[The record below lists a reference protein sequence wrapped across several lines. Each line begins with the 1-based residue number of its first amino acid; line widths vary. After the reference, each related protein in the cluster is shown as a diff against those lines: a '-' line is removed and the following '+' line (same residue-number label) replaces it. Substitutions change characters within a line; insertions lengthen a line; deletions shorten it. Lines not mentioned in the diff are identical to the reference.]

1 MGFRSST
8 SIVKAT
14 ALEILSEPLT
24 LLVTLAALA
33 LSVLAPTFHYHQFG
47 EATRMARDAGLSA
60 AFTGGLVLAVF
71 GTIRAFRREMESGT
85 LEMALSHPVSRCE
98 FFLAKA
104 SGAFLSCLVFE
115 VIVFGTALAMV
126 EGAAVGGRLSERTGD
141 IARIWGPSVAAGVAV
156 ILIPLALGAFLNR
169 FFRVRFVLSSLVTA
183 AVLACAAGAAAVAM
197 EPAALLPYFPAI
209 LPTLAF
215 MLVFVS
221 ASAAFAVRLS
231 PNAAASAAGV
241 LFAATL
247 PFAGNYYLAD
257 SLSHGASLAP
267 ATVVL
272 SVAAALP
279 AMAAFIILGVKWTT
293 EKT

>member
-24 LLVTLAALA
+24 LLVALA
-33 LSVLAPTFHYHQFG
+33 SLALCVFAPTFHYHQFG

-71 GTIRAFRREMESGT
+71 GTIRAFRREIESGT

-98 FFLAKA
+98 FFIAKSLGSFLA
-104 SGAFLSCLVFE
+104 CLVFE
-115 VIVFGTALAMV
+115 VIVFGTTLAMV
-126 EGAAVGGRLSERTGD
+126 EGAAVGGKMAERTGE
-141 IARIWGPSVAAGVAV
+141 IARIWGPCVAAGVAV
-156 ILIPLALGAFLNR
+156 AVAPLVIGAALNR
-169 FFRVRFVLSSLVTA
+169 CCRVRFVLSSLFSATF
-183 AVLACAAGAAAVAM
+183 LACAFGGYAVFTD
-197 EPAALLPYFPAI
+197 PATLLPYFPAMV
-209 LPTLAF
+209 PTLAF
-215 MLVFVS
+215 ALMFVS
-221 ASAAFAVRLS
+221 AAAAFAMRFR
-231 PNAAASAAGV
+231 PNAAAACAGL

-257 SLSHGASLAP
+257 ALSGGGSVSLAAASLA
-267 ATVVL
+267 
-272 SVAAALP
+272 VAAAIP
-279 AMAAFIILGVKWTT
+279 AIVAFLILGVKWTA

>member
-24 LLVTLAALA
+24 LLVALAALA
-33 LSVLAPTFHYHQFG
+33 LCVFAPTFHYHQFG

-85 LEMALSHPVSRCE
+85 LEMALSHPISRCE
-98 FFLAKA
+98 FFVAKTL
-104 SGAFLSCLVFE
+104 GAFLSCLVFE
-115 VIVFGTALAMV
+115 AIVFGTTLVMV
-126 EGAAVGGRLSERTGD
+126 EGAAVGGSLAERTGD
-141 IARIWGPSVAAGVAV
+141 IARIWGPCVAAGVSV
-156 ILIPLALGAFLNR
+156 MLVPLMLGAFLNR
-169 FFRVRFVLSSLVTA
+169 FLRVRFVLSALATA
-183 AVLACAAGAAAVAM
+183 AALACAAGAYAVTRDSAT
-197 EPAALLPYFPAI
+197 LVPYFPAI
-209 LPTLAF
+209 LPTIAF
-215 MLVFVS
+215 MLLFVS
-221 ASAAFAVRLS
+221 ASAAFAVRFS
-231 PNAAASAAGV
+231 PNAAASCAGV

-247 PFAGNYYLAD
+247 PFAGNYYLAE
-257 SLSHGASLAP
+257 SLSHGASVP
-267 ATVVL
+267 PTTVLL

-279 AMAAFIILGVKWTT
+279 AIAAFFILGVKWTT

>member
-1 MGFRSST
+1 MGSRSST

-33 LSVLAPTFHYHQFG
+33 LCVFAPTFHYHQFG

-71 GTIRAFRREMESGT
+71 GTIRAFRREIESGT

-98 FFLAKA
+98 FFVSKTAGSFLA
-104 SGAFLSCLVFE
+104 FIVFE
-115 VIVFGTALAMV
+115 AIVFGTTLAMV
-126 EGAAVGGRLSERTGD
+126 EGAAVGGRMADRTGD
-141 IARIWGPSVAAGVAV
+141 IARIWGPCVAAGVAV
-156 ILIPLALGAFLNR
+156 ILVPLVVGAFLNR
-169 FFRVRFVLSSLVTA
+169 CCRVRFVLSALISA
-183 AVLACAAGAAAVAM
+183 AILACAFGGYAVFMDHAT
-197 EPAALLPYFPAI
+197 LLPYFPAMV
-209 LPTLAF
+209 PALAF
-215 MLVFVS
+215 ALVFVS
-221 ASAAFAVRLS
+221 ASAAFAVRFK
-231 PNAAASAAGV
+231 PNAAAACAGV

-257 SLSHGASLAP
+257 SLSHGGSVSF
-267 ATVVL
+267 ATLSL
-272 SVAAALP
+272 SVAAAIP
-279 AMAAFIILGVKWTT
+279 AIAAFLILGVKWTK

>member
-24 LLVTLAALA
+24 LLVALAALA
-33 LSVLAPTFHYHQFG
+33 LAVFAPTFHYHQFG

-85 LEMALSHPVSRCE
+85 LEMALSHPVTRCE
-98 FFLAKA
+98 FFVAKTF
-104 SGAFLSCLVFE
+104 GAFLSCLVFE

-141 IARIWGPSVAAGVAV
+141 IARIWGPSVATGVAV
-156 ILIPLALGAFLNR
+156 ILVPLVAGAFLNR
-169 FFRVRFVLSSLVTA
+169 FFRVRFVLSAIVA
-183 AVLACAAGAAAVAM
+183 AALIACAAGALSVVR
-197 EPAALLPYFPAI
+197 EPATLLPYFPAV

-215 MLVFVS
+215 LLVFVS
-221 ASAAFAVRLS
+221 ASAAFAVRLG
-231 PNAAASAAGV
+231 PNAAASASGV

-257 SLSHGASLAP
+257 SLARGAALSHAA
-267 ATVVL
+267 VVL
-272 SVAAALP
+272 PVAAALP
-279 AMAAFIILGVKWTT
+279 AIAAFVILGVKWTT